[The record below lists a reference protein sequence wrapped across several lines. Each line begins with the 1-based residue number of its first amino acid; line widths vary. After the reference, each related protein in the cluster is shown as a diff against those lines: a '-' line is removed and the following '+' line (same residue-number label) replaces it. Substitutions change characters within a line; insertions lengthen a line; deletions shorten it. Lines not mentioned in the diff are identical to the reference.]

1 MKLKS
6 GHHST
11 EFLDSTVWK
20 GIEGSILQK
29 QKTKD
34 KFAWQTCT
42 CINKQKRR
50 TKQDHVGH
58 HVVSQAITR
67 PGSCQTFS
75 SKQWSSPSIQEMPG
89 PGLSCTFSDR
99 KSSSGWTL
107 CFPLRTHLTL
117 LSIHPSIC
125 IVTGHSTWHTSWH
138 GKLLLIVI
146 HLLFNKKLVTIR
158 WHYSNYTSNSKTIE
172 TMKKIV
178 VHLYE

>member
-1 MKLKS
+1 
-6 GHHST
+6 
-11 EFLDSTVWK
+11 
-20 GIEGSILQK
+20 LQK

-89 PGLSCTFSDR
+89 PGFRGCTFSDR
-99 KSSSGWTL
+99 KSSSGCTL
-107 CFPLRTHLTL
+107 VSLLPAPHTPYPPKHTPIHMHSYWPFYMAYELTREA
-117 LSIHPSIC
+117 
-125 IVTGHSTWHTSWH
+125 
-138 GKLLLIVI
+138 LI
-146 HLLFNKKLVTIR
+146 NR
-158 WHYSNYTSNSKTIE
+158 YSFAF
-172 TMKKIV
+172 
-178 VHLYE
+178 